1 MKNNPQWMLVLDDD
15 GKRTPFA
22 GVNFANRP
30 GPPLPRPGHP
40 IRINGGFFFV
50 SSITPLTADYQR
62 LEVVVMKTN
71 RDDFAELAGLKSKP
85 RPPRRKRF
93 RG

>member
-1 MKNNPQWMLVLDDD
+1 MTNNPQWMLVLDD
-15 GKRTPFA
+15 GGNLTPFA

-30 GPPLPRPGHP
+30 APPMPRPGHP

-62 LEVVVMKTN
+62 LELVVRKTTKEV
-71 RDDFAELAGLKSKP
+71 FASFAGLKSKP
-85 RPPRRKRF
+85 KPPRRKRF

>member
-1 MKNNPQWMLVLDDD
+1 MTNNPQWILVVDDC
-15 GKRTPFA
+15 GERWQA
-22 GVNFANRP
+22 GAVNFSNRP

-50 SSITPLTADYQR
+50 SEITPLTADYQR
-62 LEVVVMKTN
+62 LQVVVRKTN
-71 RDDFAELAGLKSKP
+71 REDFAELAGLKSKP
-85 RPPRRKRF
+85 KPPRRKRF